1 MLAELCL
8 ALAVYHEARG
18 EPLIGQKAVAEV
30 VMNRVASDR
39 FPDTI
44 CGVVMQPKQFSFVST
59 NGWAGIPTDPD
70 VWADAVNISQ
80 DAIGNHL
87 NGQSYFANKA
97 MLYYH
102 STEVSLVWT
111 KSLFELFTL
120 GNHTFYSDPLTK
132 TNKPRERPVGDT
144 AREDDGVGK
153 G

>member
-1 MLAELCL
+1 MVIPMLAELCL

-87 NGQSYFANKA
+87 DGIDELLAVGAELEKACLLGKLVGGDMVRGLLALGLEGIEGMLQGLDVLAQCGFA
-97 MLYYH
+97 
-102 STEVSLVWT
+102 
-111 KSLFELFTL
+111 
-120 GNHTFYSDPLTK
+120 P
-132 TNKPRERPVGDT
+132 
-144 AREDDGVGK
+144 
-153 G
+153 

>member
-87 NGQSYFANKA
+87 DGQSYFANKA
-97 MLYYH
+97 MLYY
-102 STEVSLVWT
+102 
-111 KSLFELFTL
+111 
-120 GNHTFYSDPLTK
+120 
-132 TNKPRERPVGDT
+132 NKFIHQSIDESRWLRGGLCCINLIEGY
-144 AREDDGVGK
+144 EI
-153 G
+153 

>member
-59 NGWAGIPTDPD
+59 NGWAG
-70 VWADAVNISQ
+70 S
-80 DAIGNHL
+80 
-87 NGQSYFANKA
+87 F
-97 MLYYH
+97 
-102 STEVSLVWT
+102 
-111 KSLFELFTL
+111 
-120 GNHTFYSDPLTK
+120 
-132 TNKPRERPVGDT
+132 
-144 AREDDGVGK
+144 
-153 G
+153 